1 MKRALF
7 LVLLVASLPARAL
20 APNDEMPAIK
30 DNDMPAVKT
39 DVPPQQRPKPQAPAA
54 APSSASPASPAAPA
68 APGEPAPVQATSGT
82 QIIGEQESPIG
93 LYIMPWRQ
101 SAAEHGLDK
110 PARLLEDQLLP
121 LDPDVFRRQVEY
133 HRALSAHLQE
143 AGKITPD
150 SR

>member
-1 MKRALF
+1 MRRALF
-7 LVLLVASLPARAL
+7 LFLLVASLPVSAL

-39 DVPPQQRPKPQAPAA
+39 DVPPQPRPKPATPAA
-54 APSSASPASPAAPA
+54 TPSPTSPAAPA
-68 APGEPAPVQATSGT
+68 ATGEPAPVQATSGT

-101 SAAEHGLDK
+101 SAAEQGLDK
-110 PARLLEDQLLP
+110 PARLLEDQLRP

-150 SR
+150 SK